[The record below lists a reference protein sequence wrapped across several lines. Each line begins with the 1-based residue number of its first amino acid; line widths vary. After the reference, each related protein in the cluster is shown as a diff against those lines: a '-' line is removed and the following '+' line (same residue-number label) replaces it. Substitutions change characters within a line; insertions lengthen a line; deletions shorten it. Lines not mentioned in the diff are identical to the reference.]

1 LRPKIVPVLIVAWLL
16 LLWSLFLFFQYR
28 NLLRENHAFEY
39 LAAFASV
46 VLILLAATGMGSML
60 LGRRPESLRVILAAC
75 AVGLALFGVATFALG
90 SVSLLNPY
98 VIWTILAGI
107 VVATRRSLGMMLK
120 RLVGIALPD
129 IGGAM
134 GAAFLALIIVA
145 AVTSLISCLA
155 PLTAND
161 ALVYHL
167 NLPKIYAG
175 ESALVHLPNNVYA
188 NMPHYG
194 EVLYTMFFSVAGE
207 TGAKIFYCFML
218 LGAASAV
225 YSMAARFVPR
235 RFALVGASFFL
246 IQPLVLDPRIICN
259 VDVMLAY
266 FYLAAVILM
275 LDLSDRGKVSEIRH
289 LFGASALAGFMMGIK
304 YTALVPAASL
314 LVVPLLA
321 ASRPSWKRA
330 ALGALVALAVFS
342 PWAVKN
348 EAYVGNP
355 VYPMMEGVFDGENWD
370 QVQSEQLI
378 SWQTSMGMG
387 RNAGDYLLL
396 PVNLSTRGKP
406 GLNYA
411 RFDGTLSPV
420 MLVLLPLA
428 LIRRKRE
435 STALIIMAAAG
446 FVFWAL
452 SSQQLRFLIPSLALA
467 AVLAGTGLGNLAK
480 LIGRRMLWVTLLMLL
495 LIEASSLAVPDQYG
509 RPFLS
514 QAYGDR
520 LAVVTGLEPRRSF
533 LERSIQSYSLFD
545 QINRNSPAGEPV
557 FLIWEN
563 RGYYLDRPYFA
574 DSFFEASA
582 VMRMVADSAG
592 PEALKARISSM
603 GYRYVVVNELLGDFF
618 SRPYPPRSAALLGE
632 FTAKHLEPIESANRL
647 TLYRIAD

>member
-1 LRPKIVPVLIVAWLL
+1 
-16 LLWSLFLFFQYR
+16 
-28 NLLRENHAFEY
+28 
-39 LAAFASV
+39 
-46 VLILLAATGMGSML
+46 
-60 LGRRPESLRVILAAC
+60 
-75 AVGLALFGVATFALG
+75 
-90 SVSLLNPY
+90 
-98 VIWTILAGI
+98 
-107 VVATRRSLGMMLK
+107 
-120 RLVGIALPD
+120 
-129 IGGAM
+129 
-134 GAAFLALIIVA
+134 
-145 AVTSLISCLA
+145 
-155 PLTAND
+155 
-161 ALVYHL
+161 
-167 NLPKIYAG
+167 
-175 ESALVHLPNNVYA
+175 
-188 NMPHYG
+188 
-194 EVLYTMFFSVAGE
+194 
-207 TGAKIFYCFML
+207 
-218 LGAASAV
+218 
-225 YSMAARFVPR
+225 
-235 RFALVGASFFL
+235 
-246 IQPLVLDPRIICN
+246 
-259 VDVMLAY
+259 
-266 FYLAAVILM
+266 
-275 LDLSDRGKVSEIRH
+275 
-289 LFGASALAGFMMGIK
+289 
-304 YTALVPAASL
+304 
-314 LVVPLLA
+314 
-321 ASRPSWKRA
+321 
-330 ALGALVALAVFS
+330 
-342 PWAVKN
+342 
-348 EAYVGNP
+348 
-355 VYPMMEGVFDGENWD
+355 
-370 QVQSEQLI
+370 
-378 SWQTSMGMG
+378 
-387 RNAGDYLLL
+387 
-396 PVNLSTRGKP
+396 
-406 GLNYA
+406 
-411 RFDGTLSPV
+411 